1 MAPAVT
7 EAQFDDALSTVSY
20 PAVGY
25 LHAPLPMVDP
35 LDAYRALTRS
45 SPHGFLLESGAKIAS
60 SDPAGAF
67 VGDEA
72 PVSHARFSYIGLDP
86 IATIAVTGGSIEIDV
101 HAPRFTEP
109 FSRLR
114 AAAAEVEGD
123 VLDRLRAIVSPID
136 ASAIPARPPYRF
148 SGGLVGFLAYESV
161 YDIWLDEVGVERP
174 ETSRPDAVFAMTT
187 TTVAVDH
194 HADEAA
200 LIHTPLMT
208 SPAMQDA
215 AFERFNRRLQEV
227 RSALTDLSPAA
238 PATGTFHATDEDMDR
253 LAYERAVST
262 TIDHIERGDIYQG
275 VVARARSFETDLDPT
290 HVYDALRAINPSPYM
305 YLLSDGD
312 RQVIGASPET
322 LVSVRDGRVVV
333 NPIAGTCA
341 RGGSPVEDRRLAG
354 EMLAD
359 DKERAEHTMLVDLAR
374 NDVRRVA
381 EAGSV
386 RVDAFMEVI
395 KYSHVQH
402 IESTVSG
409 RLAPRC
415 DAFDAVRAT
424 FPAGT
429 LTGAP
434 KLRAMEIIHALEE
447 GPRGVYGGGVGYWSW
462 SGDADFAIVI
472 RTATMADGRVA
483 VRAGAGVVADS
494 DPAAEYAETEQK
506 MGAVLSALKQA
517 STEES

>member
-1 MAPAVT
+1 MPPEVS
-7 EAQFDDALSTVSY
+7 ESQFDAAVSTSSY

-35 LDAYRALTRS
+35 LDAYRALTGS
-45 SPHGFLLESGAKIAS
+45 SSHGFLLESGAKIAS
-60 SDPAGAF
+60 SDPDGAF
-67 VGDEA
+67 VSDGPPA
-72 PVSHARFSYIGLDP
+72 SHARYSYIGLDP
-86 IATIAVTGGSIEIDV
+86 IATVAITGGSVDVDV
-101 HAPRFTEP
+101 HAQRFEG
-109 FSRLR
+109 LVDDLHAR
-114 AAAAEVEGD
+114 ATSVEGD
-123 VLDRLRAIVSPID
+123 VLDRLRSFVAPID
-136 ASAIPARPPYRF
+136 TSAIPERPPYRF
-148 SGGLVGFLAYESV
+148 TGGLVGFLTYEAV
-161 YDIWLDEVGVERP
+161 YDIWLNEIGVDRP
-174 ETSRPDAVFAMTT
+174 DGPRPDAVFALTTMT
-187 TTVAVDH
+187 VVVDH

-208 SPAMQDA
+208 SPEMRDTTY
-215 AFERFNRRLQEV
+215 ERFRLRLQEV
-227 RSALTDLSPAA
+227 RRALTDIETTAASCGSFNPA
-238 PATGTFHATDEDMDR
+238 PAGMDR
-253 LAYERAVST
+253 AAYEAAVSQ

-275 VVARARSFETDLDPT
+275 VIARARTFETDVDPT
-290 HVYDALRAINPSPYM
+290 QLYDTLRTINPSPYM
-305 YLLSDGD
+305 YLLNDGQ
-312 RQVIGASPET
+312 RHVIGASPET
-322 LVSVRDGRVVV
+322 LVSVRDGAVVV

-381 EAGSV
+381 QAGSV

-409 RLAPRC
+409 QLAPQQ

-434 KLRAMEIIHALEE
+434 KIRAMEIIRDLEDD
-447 GPRGVYGGGVGYWSW
+447 PRGVYGGGVGYWSW

-472 RTATMADGRVA
+472 RTATAEEGRVT
-483 VRAGAGVVADS
+483 VRAGAGIVADS
-494 DPAAEYAETEQK
+494 DPAAEFAETEQK
-506 MGAVLSALKQA
+506 MEAVLSALRIA
-517 STEES
+517 TMEES

>member
-1 MAPAVT
+1 MPSAVT
-7 EAQFDDALSTVSY
+7 ESQFDAALASASF

-35 LDAYRALTRS
+35 LDAYRALTQTS
-45 SPHGFLLESGAKIAS
+45 AHGFLLESGTKVAS
-60 SDPAGAF
+60 SDPDGAF
-67 VGDEA
+67 VSAET
-72 PVSHARFSYIGLDP
+72 PVSHARYSYIGLDP
-86 IATIAVTGGSIEIDV
+86 IATVAITGGSVEIDV
-101 HAPRFTEP
+101 HERRFEEL
-109 FSRLR
+109 FARLR
-114 AAAAEVEGD
+114 TAATDVDGD
-123 VLDRLRAIVSPID
+123 VLDRLRSMVSPID
-136 ASAIPARPPYRF
+136 HSAIPETPPYRF
-148 SGGLVGFLAYESV
+148 TGGLVGFLAYEAV
-161 YDIWLDEVGVERP
+161 YDIWLEEVGVARP
-174 ETSRPDAVFAMTT
+174 TSVRPDAVFALTT

-194 HADEAA
+194 LAGEAA
-200 LIHTPLMT
+200 LIYTPLMT
-208 SPAMQDA
+208 SPAAQA
-215 AFERFNRRLQEV
+215 AAYERFRARLEEV
-227 RSALTDLSPAA
+227 RSALSDVGPSPA
-238 PATGTFHATDEDMDR
+238 ATGTFHATDTGMTQT
-253 LAYERAVST
+253 AYEAAVSQ

-275 VVARARSFETDLDPT
+275 VIARARTFETNLDPT
-290 HVYDALRAINPSPYM
+290 HLYAALRAINPSPYM
-305 YLLSDGD
+305 YLLNDGD
-312 RQVIGASPET
+312 HRVIGASPET

-409 RLAPRC
+409 RLDPRC

-434 KLRAMEIIHALEE
+434 KLRAMEIIRALED

-472 RTATMADGRVA
+472 RTATAVDGQVT

-494 DPAAEYAETEQK
+494 DPAAEFAETDQK
-506 MGAVLSALKQA
+506 MGAVLSALRA
-517 STEES
+517 ATAEDP